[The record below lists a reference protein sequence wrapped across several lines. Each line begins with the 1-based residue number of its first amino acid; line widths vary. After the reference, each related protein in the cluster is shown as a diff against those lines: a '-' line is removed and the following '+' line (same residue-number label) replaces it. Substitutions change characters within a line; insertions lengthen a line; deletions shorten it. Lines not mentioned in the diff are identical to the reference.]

1 METFDVSS
9 KYYVYVL
16 YSLKDKGLYIGF
28 TTDLKRRLI
37 EHAKGLSKATKLR
50 RPFLLIHYE
59 YFINKADA
67 KVREKFLKS
76 VFGREQLKQALK
88 RSLRVKS

>member
-1 METFDVSS
+1 METFDVFG

-16 YSLKDKGLYIGF
+16 CSLKDKGLYIGF
-28 TTDLKRRLI
+28 TINLKKRLT

-59 YFINKADA
+59 YFIKKADA
-67 KVREKFLKS
+67 KTREKFLKIG
-76 VFGREQLKQALK
+76 FGRKQLKQALK
-88 RSLRVKS
+88 INLKL